1 MDNPPTNN
9 DTPSAPPALSQAAG
23 ALKRRMRSG
32 RARLWIGGA
41 ALVAAIALPSA
52 LFFGRPARFTRTA
65 AGPDASFTLRKM
77 DLVISSLLDDGT
89 LVSPGSLEIK
99 SAVEGQTTIVSVIP
113 EGSVVTPEDVQNEKV
128 LMELDSSA
136 LREKANQQ
144 EIAVEG
150 CAAALT
156 QARDSYEIQKNFD
169 NNSTKVAEL
178 KAKFA
183 LMDLEKYLGATLTPR
198 VLEGEITPAAFHEV
212 AAESEVP
219 ADAPKTPEAN
229 GAPKPAWSRF
239 QDAIRLMVRVVN
251 GQEPVLSLRVPRNR
265 PKGSALKL
273 EALHL
278 GGTAR
283 QDWRKFQTAIE
294 LASEDLD
301 RAATTYQ
308 WSKRLGPKELGGAGY
323 VPGTEVQADYLAL
336 KRSELQIEQ
345 AKLDLDNF
353 LRYELPKQTE
363 LLLSAYQQTCED
375 LELEHARVR
384 ADLDKADAQVKA
396 AETAYRRE
404 KVRLDK
410 LNEQIAAC
418 LIYATRPGI
427 VAYPQPQP
435 STSPALTATPAPAGA
450 SADKIV
456 EGATVHE
463 RQALMT
469 ILADGKLA
477 VNVKVH
483 KASVNRIQ
491 RGQTAR
497 IVLNGFPNRGYS
509 GRVQKVLVVPDTL
522 NAGRMPDPKDFNVIV
537 SIDNPPADLKPGMSA
552 RVEIL
557 IAKLTDVLAAPVQAV
572 ATVNGRQ
579 VCYVAG
585 KGGAEPRVVKTGLSN
600 ADYVEITGGLEPGEK
615 VLLRAP
621 AAVGPAPAVSAA
633 AAVTALA
640 DDGEAKRP
648 KPASLEAQAD
658 AEGPKAAVAPK
669 NPTP

>member
-136 LREKANQQ
+136 LREKANQE

-219 ADAPKTPEAN
+219 ADAPKPPEAN

-273 EALHL
+273 ETLHL

-345 AKLDLDNF
+345 AKLDLDIF

-621 AAVGPAPAVSAA
+621 TAVGPAPAVSAA

>member
-1 MDNPPTNN
+1 
-9 DTPSAPPALSQAAG
+9 
-23 ALKRRMRSG
+23 MR
-32 RARLWIGGA
+32 
-41 ALVAAIALPSA
+41 
-52 LFFGRPARFTRTA
+52 
-65 AGPDASFTLRKM
+65 
-77 DLVISSLLDDGT
+77 
-89 LVSPGSLEIK
+89 
-99 SAVEGQTTIVSVIP
+99 
-113 EGSVVTPEDVQNEKV
+113 QNE
-128 LMELDSSA
+128 
-136 LREKANQQ
+136 
-144 EIAVEG
+144 
-150 CAAALT
+150 T
-156 QARDSYEIQKNFD
+156 
-169 NNSTKVAEL
+169 
-178 KAKFA
+178 
-183 LMDLEKYLGATLTPR
+183 
-198 VLEGEITPAAFHEV
+198 H
-212 AAESEVP
+212 
-219 ADAPKTPEAN
+219 
-229 GAPKPAWSRF
+229 
-239 QDAIRLMVRVVN
+239 
-251 GQEPVLSLRVPRNR
+251 
-265 PKGSALKL
+265 
-273 EALHL
+273 
-278 GGTAR
+278 
-283 QDWRKFQTAIE
+283 
-294 LASEDLD
+294 
-301 RAATTYQ
+301 
-308 WSKRLGPKELGGAGY
+308 
-323 VPGTEVQADYLAL
+323 
-336 KRSELQIEQ
+336 
-345 AKLDLDNF
+345 
-353 LRYELPKQTE
+353 
-363 LLLSAYQQTCED
+363 
-375 LELEHARVR
+375 
-384 ADLDKADAQVKA
+384 
-396 AETAYRRE
+396 
-404 KVRLDK
+404 
-410 LNEQIAAC
+410 
-418 LIYATRPGI
+418 ATRPGI

-621 AAVGPAPAVSAA
+621 TAVGPAPAVSAA